1 MVTIP
6 YGDVTNLLNG
16 IWKVKFKGKEFSVWN
31 PEILD
36 LIFGDAVGCIKI
48 LNTRKKIDLDI
59 LEEEW
64 SCMS

>member
-16 IWKVKFKGKEFSVWN
+16 ICKVKFKGKEFSVWN

-36 LIFGDAVGCIKI
+36 LIFGDARDRYI
-48 LNTRKKIDLDI
+48 R
-59 LEEEW
+59 
-64 SCMS
+64 